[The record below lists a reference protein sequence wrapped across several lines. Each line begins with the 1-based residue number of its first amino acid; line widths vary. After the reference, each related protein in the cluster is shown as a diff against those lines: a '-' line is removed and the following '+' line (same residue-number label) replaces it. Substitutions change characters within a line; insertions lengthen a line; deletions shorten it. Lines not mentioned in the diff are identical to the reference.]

1 MAFNTTVYHS
11 IPFKII
17 KYINDGISWNYMR
30 EITTE
35 LKIDKSGR
43 IVVPEIYRKELGI
56 IPGQLVKITISNPLM
71 KDD

>member
-1 MAFNTTVYHS
+1 MAFNTIEYHL

-17 KYINDGISWNYMR
+17 KYINDGTSWKYMR